1 MARRTPAH
9 SIFVGRRLSCDLVSG
24 SQDLQP
30 YRPFSVLLFG
40 PTSTLEARQPSDR
53 SLLEPDKAYAAGIV
67 GELYPI
73 M

>member
-1 MARRTPAH
+1 MARGRQHTLF
-9 SIFVGRRLSCDLVSG
+9 SVGRRLCSGLVSG
-24 SQDLQP
+24 SQDFQP
-30 YRPFSVLLFG
+30 YRLLSALLFG

-53 SLLEPDKAYAAGIV
+53 SLLEPDTAFAAGMV